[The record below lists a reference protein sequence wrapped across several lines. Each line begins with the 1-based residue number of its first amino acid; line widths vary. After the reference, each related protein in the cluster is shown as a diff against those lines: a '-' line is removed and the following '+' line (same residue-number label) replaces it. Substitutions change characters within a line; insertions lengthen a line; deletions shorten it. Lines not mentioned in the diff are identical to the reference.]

1 MNNSILNK
9 RNQLELSLKWKNKD
23 YLEEYVHIYIR
34 LYSWMPNKIP
44 ILAEISIIAYF
55 LFEIF
60 IFNVIIGE
68 EALETQ
74 IIIKNSKEIV

>member
-1 MNNSILNK
+1 
-9 RNQLELSLKWKNKD
+9 
-23 YLEEYVHIYIR
+23 
-34 LYSWMPNKIP
+34 MPNKIP